1 MILPVTS
8 SSHPFQTALKKSAA
22 LLFYPDPVYRIL
34 LPNLLS
40 PCPVY
45 AKIYPVMMSILPLMC
60 AAFVFA
66 FSGCFWHAPP
76 QAGQAQAKPSE
87 KPLNVAITLVDAAA
101 LKSGGKIAFTPLKAG
116 ARASADEQSDRVS
129 LMIIKGMA
137 DRIAQSR
144 TSLIIAAPEDEPN
157 LVFQGYIEELLQ
169 NSRLKRLVLRREKGR
184 LAISGEIWLSST
196 GAKVLT
202 FAGYAHLGDFKD
214 VFQAAGALG
223 EALGYEIAAQT
234 R

>member
-1 MILPVTS
+1 
-8 SSHPFQTALKKSAA
+8 
-22 LLFYPDPVYRIL
+22 
-34 LPNLLS
+34 
-40 PCPVY
+40 
-45 AKIYPVMMSILPLMC
+45 MMSILPFMC

-66 FSGCFWHAPP
+66 FSGCFW
-76 QAGQAQAKPSE
+76 QAQVKPSE
-87 KPLNVAITLVDAAA
+87 KPLNVIVTPVDAAA

-116 ARASADEQSDRVS
+116 PQTSADEQSDRVS
-129 LMIIKGMA
+129 LMIIKG
-137 DRIAQSR
+137 IANRLAQGG
-144 TSLIIAAPEDEPN
+144 TSLIVAAPEDEPN

-169 NSRLKRLVLRREKGR
+169 NSRLKRLVLRRDKGR

-234 R
+234 KP

>member
-1 MILPVTS
+1 MSL
-8 SSHPFQTALKKSAA
+8 
-22 LLFYPDPVYRIL
+22 
-34 LPNLLS
+34 
-40 PCPVY
+40 CPVY
-45 AKIYPVMMSILPLMC
+45 AKIYSVMMSILPLMC

-76 QAGQAQAKPSE
+76 QAGQAQVKSSE

-129 LMIIKGMA
+129 LMIIKGIVN
-137 DRIAQSR
+137 RLAQGG
-144 TSLIIAAPEDEPN
+144 TSLIVAAPEDEPN
-157 LVFQGYIEELLQ
+157 LVFQGYIEEL
-169 NSRLKRLVLRREKGR
+169 SRRR

-202 FAGYAHLGDFKD
+202 FAGYAHLGDFED

>member
-1 MILPVTS
+1 M
-8 SSHPFQTALKKSAA
+8 
-22 LLFYPDPVYRIL
+22 
-34 LPNLLS
+34 S

-45 AKIYPVMMSILPLMC
+45 AKIYFVMMSILPLMC

-76 QAGQAQAKPSE
+76 RLGGGQAQVKSSE

-169 NSRLKRLVLRREKGR
+169 NSRFKRLVLRRDKGR
-184 LAISGEIWLSST
+184 LAISGEIWLSLT
-196 GAKVLT
+196 GAKALT
-202 FAGYAHLGDFKD
+202 FAGYAHLGDYKD
-214 VFQAAGALG
+214 VFQAADALG
-223 EALGYEIAAQT
+223 EALGDEIVRHAAKE
-234 R
+234 